1 MFSIY
6 KMFDSL
12 EKSLIIKI
20 GTVKKDPEMIKFVRD
35 HLKTNKI
42 WKHAAKK
49 LPKLLGFVPD
59 QYKAQQMC
67 DKTNL

>member
-1 MFSIY
+1 
-6 KMFDSL
+6 MFDSL

-42 WKHAAKK
+42 
-49 LPKLLGFVPD
+49 
-59 QYKAQQMC
+59 
-67 DKTNL
+67 